1 MTGIETVLT
10 EIDAVGRDL
19 NRRTFLKGV
28 AAAFVMPSGALA
40 EDDERFFRRVTAT
53 LLPDIDLRRTGIDPV
68 ENLRHLLERTRADHR
83 QRIGV
88 LITGVRRVS
97 FFYGG
102 EQVALRGRM
111 SRFVLIQKASRALA
125 SLCLLCVWGD
135 PRSFALVDDPGGRA

>member
-28 AAAFVMPSGALA
+28 AAAFVMPSGPLA

-83 QRIGV
+83 QRIGA

-102 EQVALRGRM
+102 EQIALRGRM
-111 SRFVLIQKASRALA
+111 SRFVLVQKASRALA

-135 PRSFALVDDPGGRA
+135 PRSFALVDDPGGRP